1 MIIGINLSN
10 GTKKQ
15 RRNVMLDLRDD
26 VHRVFSGSMCDVN
39 DPAAPE
45 DQRQRLNELIGKTTD
60 LEWLLLSKYPKYYTR
75 NFYPHP
81 NMWVG
86 TTVESDK
93 QMGRARVIAEIDAA
107 VKWLSCEPFLGRI
120 SDIPEGIDW
129 VVVGG
134 MSSPSKKSLVEMDI
148 ADVRYLRDLCLERG
162 IAFFF
167 KQWHTLTKDKNR
179 EDIDI
184 LDGKRWHQYPM
195 PRTDHLKPMFG

>member
-1 MIIGINLSN
+1 
-10 GTKKQ
+10 
-15 RRNVMLDLRDD
+15 MLDLRDD